1 MSVQSIRKECI
12 FCTPPDELLGA
23 NELAVAFLAGYPV
36 SPGHALIVPRVEPRL
51 EQFVRAE
58 RLRDLGLLDVLHPD
72 LLHPSTLSAWLRRD
86 PAGARS
92 HDHVDLNGLQRLPRY
107 LDELL
112 ASDPVNS
119 GWTIDDALALAL

>member
-1 MSVQSIRKECI
+1 MNEPGFLLRRAERVVAMGGYNTVTEVLSYRK
-12 FCTPPDELLGA
+12 
-23 NELAVAFLAGYPV
+23 
-36 SPGHALIVPRVEPRL
+36 HALIVPRVEPRL